1 MRKQNS
7 EYRNIVSYLAI
18 IKYFFNLVGFF
29 TLILPMFT
37 KIFYRFFIVSPKDIV
52 VASLYDTDDRIEWL
66 LSHGKFEQALEAVTT
81 NNGKDC
87 KRHTVLDVG
96 RIYLDH
102 LLAYEKYDEAG
113 KLCLKILGRN
123 KKLWEEEVRILFSII
138 YILVMLQINCNFIYN
153 NFHFMI

>member
-1 MRKQNS
+1 MFLARK
-7 EYRNIVSYLAI
+7 
-18 IKYFFNLVGFF
+18 F
-29 TLILPMFT
+29 
-37 KIFYRFFIVSPKDIV
+37 FYRFFIVSPKDIV

-66 LSHGKFEQALEAVTT
+66 LIHGKFEQALEAVTT

-102 LLAYEKYDEAG
+102 LLVYEKYDEAG

-123 KKLWEEEVRILFSII
+123 KKLWEEEVRIFCLVSQVSMLRIIICNYISEKFFRFSII
-138 YILVMLQINCNFIYN
+138 
-153 NFHFMI
+153 

>member
-1 MRKQNS
+1 MLFLFLMRK
-7 EYRNIVSYLAI
+7 
-18 IKYFFNLVGFF
+18 F
-29 TLILPMFT
+29 
-37 KIFYRFFIVSPKDIV
+37 FYRFFIVSPKDIV

-123 KKLWEEEVRILFSII
+123 KKLWEEEVRILFNIT
-138 YILVMLQINCNFIYN
+138 
-153 NFHFMI
+153 

>member
-1 MRKQNS
+1 M
-7 EYRNIVSYLAI
+7 
-18 IKYFFNLVGFF
+18 
-29 TLILPMFT
+29 
-37 KIFYRFFIVSPKDIV
+37 

-113 KLCLKILGRN
+113 KLCLKVLGRN
-123 KKLWEEEVRILFSII
+123 KKLWEEEVRIFCLVSHVAYPCCVSMLRIIICNYISEKFFRFSII
-138 YILVMLQINCNFIYN
+138 
-153 NFHFMI
+153 